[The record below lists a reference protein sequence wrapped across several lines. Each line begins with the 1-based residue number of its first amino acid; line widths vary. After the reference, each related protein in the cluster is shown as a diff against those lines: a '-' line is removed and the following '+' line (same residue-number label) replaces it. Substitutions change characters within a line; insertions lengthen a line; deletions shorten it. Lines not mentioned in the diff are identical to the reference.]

1 MSLTITPDLRSF
13 LHTIKVHMKL
23 SLARP
28 MFQFIIFLT
37 PFLFATIGILIYG
50 DSSSEQIFHYVV
62 LGSGFVTLWSSIVFS
77 SASDVN
83 REKLYGTLEL
93 LFIAPVPFWLTLAG
107 KIIANTLWGLLSML
121 ISYIYLLFIYRVPVI
136 IEHPLHFI
144 LAYLFVLLS
153 LSVFSFFL
161 AMSFTLSR
169 QAYALMNMLE
179 YPVYLICGFMFP
191 ITVLPDW
198 VQPLSWVLPPT
209 WAIELLRIISKKNI
223 NQEEIIV
230 AWGVLLVLTLIYLL
244 ISLAYYRL
252 VEKKAK
258 INGNLGVF

>member
-1 MSLTITPDLRSF
+1 MNYIKPDLNSF

-23 SLARP
+23 SLTRP
-28 MFQFIIFLT
+28 MFQFIIFLM
-37 PFLFATIGILIYG
+37 PFLFSTIAVFIYG
-50 DSSSEQIFHYVV
+50 NSSAELIFQYVV

-83 REKLYGTLEL
+83 REKYYGTLEL
-93 LFIAPVPFWLTLAG
+93 LFTAPVPFWLTLAG
-107 KIIANTLWGLLSML
+107 KIIANTVWGLLSML
-121 ISYIYLLFIYRVPVI
+121 ISYFYLLVLYRVPVI
-136 IEHPLHFI
+136 IGHPLQFI
-144 LAYLFVLLS
+144 LAYLFVLCS

-179 YPVYLICGFMFP
+179 YPVYLVCGFMFP
-191 ITVLPDW
+191 VSLLPDW
-198 VQPLSWVLPPT
+198 VKPLSWVLPPT
-209 WAIELLRIISKKNI
+209 WAIELLRIISRKDM
-223 NQEEIIV
+223 QQDELIV
-230 AWGVLLVLTLIYLL
+230 AWGVLVLLTFIYLA

-252 VEKKAK
+252 VEKRAR

>member
-1 MSLTITPDLRSF
+1 MSYTLTPDLRSL

-28 MFQFIIFLT
+28 MFQFIIFLM
-37 PFLFATIGILIYG
+37 PFLFSTIAILVYG
-50 DSSSEQIFHYVV
+50 NSSAEQIFQYVV
-62 LGSGFVTLWSSIVFS
+62 LGSGFITLWSSIVFS

-83 REKLYGTLEL
+83 REKYYGTLEL
-93 LFIAPVPFWLTLAG
+93 LFTAPIPFGLTLAG
-107 KIIANTLWGLLSML
+107 KIIANTLWGTLSML
-121 ISYIYLLFIYRVPVI
+121 ISYCYLIVIYRVPVI
-136 IEHPLHFI
+136 IGHPLQFI
-144 LAYLFVLLS
+144 LAYLFVLCA

-191 ITVLPDW
+191 VSVLPDW
-198 VQPLSWVLPPT
+198 LKPLSWVLPPT
-209 WAIELLRIISKKNI
+209 WAIELLRIISRKDMK
-223 NQEEIIV
+223 QDELIV
-230 AWGVLLVLTLIYLL
+230 AWGALLMLTVFYLV

-252 VEKKAK
+252 VEKRAR

>member
-1 MSLTITPDLRSF
+1 MSFIIAPDLRSCF
-13 LHTIKVHMKL
+13 HTIKVHMKL

-28 MFQFIIFLT
+28 MFQFIIFLM
-37 PFLFATIGILIYG
+37 PLLFSTIALLVYG
-50 DSSSEQIFHYVV
+50 DSTSEHIFQYVV
-62 LGSGFVTLWSSIVFS
+62 LGSGFITLWSSIVFS

-83 REKLYGTLEL
+83 REKYYGTIEL
-93 LFIAPVPFWLTLAG
+93 LFAAPVPFWLTLAG

-121 ISYIYLLFIYRVPVI
+121 ISYFYIMVIYRVQVI
-136 IEHPLHFI
+136 IEHPLYFI
-144 LAYLFVLLS
+144 SAYLFALCS

-191 ITVLPDW
+191 IALLPDW
-198 VQPLSWVLPPT
+198 VKPLSWILPPT
-209 WAIELLRIISKKNI
+209 WAIKLLRIINSEDI
-223 NQEEIIV
+223 HTEELMRT
-230 AWGVLLVLTLIYLL
+230 WGILLLLTVIYFI

-252 VEKKAK
+252 VEKKAR
-258 INGNLGVF
+258 IHGNLGVF

>member
-1 MSLTITPDLRSF
+1 MILTITPELRSF

-28 MFQFIIFLT
+28 MFRFIVILM
-37 PFLFATIGILIYG
+37 PFLFSTIAIIIYG
-50 DSSSEQIFHYVV
+50 NSSPERIFQYVV

-77 SASDVN
+77 SASDIN
-83 REKLYGTLEL
+83 REKYYGTLEL
-93 LFIAPVPFWLTLAG
+93 LFTAPTPFWLTLAG
-107 KIIANTLWGLLSML
+107 KIIANTIWGLCSMA
-121 ISYIYLLFIYRVPVI
+121 ISYMYLLLIYRVPMV

-144 LAYLFVLLS
+144 LAYLFVLCS

-191 ITVLPDW
+191 ITMLPDW
-198 VQPLSWVLPPT
+198 VKPLSWVLPPT
-209 WAIELLRIISKKNI
+209 WAIELLRIISRKDAK
-223 NQEEIIV
+223 QDELLT
-230 AWGVLLVLTLIYLL
+230 AWGVLVLLTVLYLI
-244 ISLAYYRL
+244 ISLVYYRL
-252 VEKKAK
+252 VEKRAR